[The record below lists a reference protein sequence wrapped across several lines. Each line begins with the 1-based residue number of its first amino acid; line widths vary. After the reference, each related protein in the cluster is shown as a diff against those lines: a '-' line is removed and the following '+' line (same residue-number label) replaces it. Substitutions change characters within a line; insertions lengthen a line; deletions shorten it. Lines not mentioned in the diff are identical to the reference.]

1 MPIRLADLTRQLR
14 SGLAPLYLVSGD
26 ETLLVEEACDDIL
39 HAARAAGFSERS
51 VLFADGSFNW
61 NDVLQD
67 AASLS
72 LFAER
77 RIVDLRVSADKLG
90 QDAAAVVSRYLEH
103 PADDTLLLIRMPRLD
118 WKEKSKAWFK
128 AVDRHGVLLQIWPVG
143 VRELPRWL
151 SGRLERAGLML
162 EPDALELLAE
172 RIEGNLLAA
181 VQEIEKLRL
190 SGLEAPISAA
200 DLVTVLG
207 DSARY
212 DAFELIDAT
221 LEGDA
226 RRVSRMV
233 RSLRQEGVAIL
244 SIVGAL
250 TSLLRR
256 LGDKG
261 GMPPQRQRLVGG
273 FLRRIGSPAAV
284 ERILAECAL
293 IDAQTKGQ
301 IPGDSWLTLEDLLLR
316 LAGTRVTEGG
326 PAIRHLRT

>member
-1 MPIRLADLTRQLR
+1 MPIRLAELPRRLRQ
-14 SGLAPLYLVSGD
+14 GLAPLYLVSGD
-26 ETLLVEEACDDIL
+26 ETLLVEEACDEIL
-39 HAARAAGFSERS
+39 GAARTAGYSERS

-77 RIVDLRVSADKLG
+77 RIVDLRVAAGKLN
-90 QDAAAVVSRYLEH
+90 QDAADVICRYLER
-103 PADDTLLLIRMPRLD
+103 PADDTLLLIRMPKLD
-118 WKEKSKAWFK
+118 SKEKGKAWFK
-128 AVDRHGVLLQIWPVG
+128 SVDRHGVLLQIWPVG
-143 VRELPRWL
+143 IRELPRWL
-151 SGRLERAGLML
+151 AGRLERAGVALQ
-162 EPDALELLAE
+162 PDALELLAE

-190 SGLEAPISAA
+190 SGLASPISAH
-200 DLVTVLG
+200 DLMTVLG

-212 DAFELIDAT
+212 DVFELLDAVF
-221 LEGDA
+221 EGDA

-244 SIVGAL
+244 GIVGFL
-250 TSLLRR
+250 TSQLRHVDEKR
-256 LGDKG
+256 G
-261 GMPPQRQRLVGG
+261 PPQRQRLIGG
-273 FLRRIGSPAAV
+273 FLRRIGGSAAI

-301 IPGDSWLTLEDLLLR
+301 IRGDSWLTLEDLLLR
-316 LAGTRVTEGG
+316 LAGTRVTAGG
-326 PAIRHLRT
+326 SPIRHLRA